1 MVGSSEAGLAEV
13 IDFVLKMFTNEEKLA
28 LVNNI
33 FLTGGCAKF
42 KGIFEC

>member
-13 IDFVLKMFTNEEKLA
+13 IDFVLKMFTTQEQLA

-42 KGIFEC
+42 RGM